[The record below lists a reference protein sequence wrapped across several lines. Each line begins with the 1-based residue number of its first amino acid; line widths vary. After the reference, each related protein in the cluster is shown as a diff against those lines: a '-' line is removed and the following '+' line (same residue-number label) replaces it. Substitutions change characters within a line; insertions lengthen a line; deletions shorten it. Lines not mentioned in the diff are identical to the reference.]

1 MTEQQF
7 LLDSKPTMPT
17 SVSRSSANSRLSR
30 LAKVIGPS
38 APHLTLFTICLL
50 LLLYGYEIF
59 NFSLSIDEEA
69 YGSDFWLVVIADG
82 RWATGLLARV
92 FPPFGNIPMIST
104 LLFCAGLGVSAC
116 VLGRVLF
123 RNHSAQLA
131 FVGIFVSSPLWPH
144 IAEFNISSWCAGIG
158 CVLLTLTL
166 LLFLAGNRLAD
177 IGVACLLAFATGIS
191 EAFYVWFLVLI
202 CILHLSV
209 LLGTAA
215 AGVTDARQRFPWLRI
230 GIIAAGALVGYFAMQ
245 RLLLAAFSLKL
256 DTYVQT
262 FMRLEDF
269 IGVPARALRQT
280 LVRSGKLLSGMDPIY
295 LGYGPVL
302 TLLSLLGLL
311 IVVIRLL
318 RRGPLSPW
326 QRLLSGAMLVAAFGL
341 ALSPIVVSAGTAPVR
356 AFIPWIPLSAFLAGV
371 ALSYSGRFK
380 KLLYVALAAALFIS
394 IWINVSLFY
403 TDHLI
408 RQRDQ
413 LLATRIMVRVDQI
426 LPNPPPG
433 KIPFVVVGGP
443 PARNENS
450 FRKVEIFGDSYF
462 DWAHEGGN
470 PIRIAG
476 YLRTLG
482 VNNLEPHLL
491 EEAAPQRPVIEAMP
505 VWPAAGSVALVSGML
520 VIKLGPMPPA

>member
-1 MTEQQF
+1 M
-7 LLDSKPTMPT
+7 
-17 SVSRSSANSRLSR
+17 AN
-30 LAKVIGPS
+30 VIGPS

-104 LLFCAGLGVSAC
+104 ILFCAGLGVSAC

-131 FVGIFVSSPLWPH
+131 FVGISVSSPVWPH
-144 IAEFNISSWCAGIG
+144 LAQFNISSWCVGIG
-158 CVLLTLTL
+158 CLLLTLA
-166 LLFLAGNRLAD
+166 LLFFIAEYRLGD
-177 IGVACLLAFATGIS
+177 ICVACLLAFATGIS
-191 EAFYVWFLVLI
+191 ETFYVCFLVLL
-202 CILHLSV
+202 CVLHLSV

-215 AGVTDARQRFPWLRI
+215 PGVTDGRQRFPWLRS
-230 GIIAAGALVGYFAMQ
+230 GLIAGGALLGYFAMQ
-245 RLLLAAFSLKL
+245 RLLLAVFSLKL
-256 DTYVQT
+256 DTYVLR

-269 IGVPARALRQT
+269 IRVPVSALGRT
-280 LVRSGKLLSGMDPIY
+280 LLRCWKLLSGTDPIY
-295 LGYGPVL
+295 LGYGHVL

-318 RRGPLSPW
+318 RRGPLSPL
-326 QRLLSGAMLVAAFGL
+326 QRLLGGAILAAALGF
-341 ALSPIVVSAGTAPVR
+341 ALSPIVVSAGTAPAR
-356 AFIPWIPLSAFLAGV
+356 GFIPWVPLSAFLAGV
-371 ALSYSGRFK
+371 AVSHSGRFK
-380 KLLYVALAAALFIS
+380 KLLYVALSAALFIS
-394 IWINVSLFY
+394 IWISVSLFY
-403 TDHLI
+403 TDHLV

-413 LLATRIMVRVDQI
+413 LLAARIMARMDQI

-433 KIPFVVVGGP
+433 QIPFVVVGGP
-443 PARNENS
+443 PAKNEDS
-450 FRKVEIFGDSYF
+450 FRKIEIFGDSYF
-462 DWAHEGGN
+462 DWTHEGGN
-470 PIRIAG
+470 PYRIAG
-476 YLRTLG
+476 YLRLLG

-491 EEAAPQRPVIEAMP
+491 QDAAALRPVIEAMP
-505 VWPAAGSVALVSGML
+505 VWPAAGSVAFVSGML